1 MRRGL
6 LCVWEAGCRVSP
18 LGEGLAEVS
27 EAPKS
32 FGCWARA
39 GCRVS
44 WLGPGGSLMGEGGC
58 RVSCLGVG
66 GSLAWEAGCRVS
78 CLGMGRLSGV
88 LGGEGGV

>member
-1 MRRGL
+1 LAGVRGGR
-6 LCVWEAGCRVSP
+6 VGIAG
-18 LGEGLAEVS
+18 GEG
-27 EAPKS
+27 
-32 FGCWARA
+32 

-44 WLGPGGSLMGEGGC
+44 WLGAGGSLMGEGGC